1 MATSQSAPKINLPA
15 PLSRGPRVV
24 RTGDARGQVVVKRP
38 SGCKSSVLLRK
49 HVELLRCGQTS
60 PVVAHLPFA
69 DHVHELDATQNDSRT
84 TEVLEA
90 LYRACDALDR
100 AMVLLDNVVE
110 VFALSDH
117 DLGAMLPIVV
127 LDSGVVR
134 AALVDVDDLGKAVVL
149 DGAREKAP
157 RRTTI
162 AFGGQQEVDR
172 VSLFIHGTIP
182 IPVLAA
188 DLDVRL
194 VQAPTLADRADAPF
208 ALPFTEGFLEH
219 RNQLDDPAVNR
230 GMIDEHAAL
239 LHHLFQ
245 VAQTQRVR
253 DVPSHA
259 QQHDVQWKAQPLDHA
274 SDAVHDRPFVTSST
288 STAAT

>member
-117 DLGAMLPIVV
+117 DLGALLPIVV

-149 DGAREKAP
+149 EPLSSFEWVTGLLATGFVGPRQDGRVEQN
-157 RRTTI
+157 
-162 AFGGQQEVDR
+162 GG
-172 VSLFIHGTIP
+172 
-182 IPVLAA
+182 
-188 DLDVRL
+188 
-194 VQAPTLADRADAPF
+194 
-208 ALPFTEGFLEH
+208 
-219 RNQLDDPAVNR
+219 
-230 GMIDEHAAL
+230 
-239 LHHLFQ
+239 
-245 VAQTQRVR
+245 
-253 DVPSHA
+253 
-259 QQHDVQWKAQPLDHA
+259 
-274 SDAVHDRPFVTSST
+274 
-288 STAAT
+288 